1 MPKKDLK
8 VKNKFRGSADSR
20 RAFDRMKKSQP
31 VSDSLSK
38 VRTEAGFVRLLQDFI
53 RLVADNDDMKMSPSQ
68 TISALDRVKKS
79 FEAGSVTEQRQIE
92 SLREAIREILF
103 ESEPA
108 TTGTTSAIKAKDET
122 EKSVHDPEKDK
133 EEERKK
139 MASKAFSSNAAKRF
153 IDKIGNQPANKAIGT
168 GLKDVGDALLGS
180 EKMEKK
186 LKGASPGE
194 IERLVRN
201 YGKELKDRVSAS
213 QKEKFSDQKGDDNEK
228 KDDKGSMTTQD
239 RESEENLRIVKNSQ
253 K

>member
-1 MPKKDLK
+1 MPKKELK
-8 VKNKFRGSADSR
+8 VKNKFRGSVDAR

-38 VRTEAGFVRLLQDFI
+38 VRSEAGFVRLLQDFI
-53 RLVADNDDMKMSPSQ
+53 RHIVDNEGMKMSPSQ
-68 TISALDRVKKS
+68 TLSALDRVRKS
-79 FEAGSVTEQRQIE
+79 FEPSVVKEMNE
-92 SLREAIREILF
+92 LSLLRETIREILF

-108 TTGTTSAIKAKDET
+108 TTGTTSAIKGKNEE

-139 MASKAFSSNAAKRF
+139 MASKAFSSNAAKRL

-168 GLKDVGDALLGS
+168 GIKDVGDALLGS

-186 LKGASPGE
+186 LQGASPGE

-201 YGKELKDRVSAS
+201 YGKELKDRVATTKKDLAS
-213 QKEKFSDQKGDDNEK
+213 GQKDGNDEK
-228 KDDKGSMTTQD
+228 KDDKGSLSTQE
-239 RESEENLRIVKNSQ
+239 RSSEENLRVTKNSL